1 MFDMADHDDDDE
13 EVPNSQDLQDEDDA
27 DVRRQLR
34 EAELSPH
41 EQRRSLDGY
50 GRGSGNM
57 AGLTPNASQ
66 TPPPLDAAAAA
77 ALAAAEA
84 E

>member
-1 MFDMADHDDDDE
+1 MADHDDDDE

-41 EQRRSLDGY
+41 EQRRSLDEKRFFSY
-50 GRGSGNM
+50 QKKLQQMRHSRER
-57 AGLTPNASQ
+57 PQ
-66 TPPPLDAAAAA
+66 TEGPK
-77 ALAAAEA
+77 
-84 E
+84 